1 IGRRRPSQK
10 SRARQQAS
18 ARRRREERQEYQRE
32 QVLALV
38 EDLENKHKEEI
49 EHFCA
54 YNAALGQEVN
64 RLQKVNEQ
72 NLRHIA
78 FLNERHTKA
87 QIRLNQNYNEVVK
100 RLGRVE
106 WELKDKKEKLEEK
119 DQVIRNL
126 RRSIVEGSGKI
137 ADLEGEIHRL
147 KRVFF

>member
-1 IGRRRPSQK
+1 MGRRRPSKK
-10 SRARQQAS
+10 SRARQQAFIKQ
-18 ARRRREERQEYQRE
+18 RREEKQEYQRE

-49 EHFCA
+49 ERFGA
-54 YNAALGQEVN
+54 YNAALGQEVD

-87 QIRLNQNYNEVVK
+87 QIRLNQNYNEVVE

-106 WELKDKKEKLEEK
+106 WELKDKKEKLEGK
-119 DQVIRNL
+119 DRVIRNL

-147 KRVFF
+147 KRGFY

>member
-1 IGRRRPSQK
+1 MGRRKPSKK
-10 SRARQQAS
+10 SCARQQAFIKK
-18 ARRRREERQEYQRE
+18 RREEKQEYQRE

-49 EHFCA
+49 ERFGA
-54 YNAALGQEVN
+54 YNAALGQEVD
-64 RLQKVNEQ
+64 RLSKVNEQ
-72 NLRHIA
+72 NLKHIN

-87 QIRLNQNYNEVVK
+87 QIRLNQNYNEVLE

-119 DQVIRNL
+119 DWTIRNL

-147 KRVFF
+147 RRGFY

>member
-1 IGRRRPSQK
+1 MGRRKPSRK
-10 SRARQQAS
+10 LRARQQAFIKQ
-18 ARRRREERQEYQRE
+18 RREEKQEYQRE

-38 EDLENKHKEEI
+38 KDLENRHKEEI
-49 EHFCA
+49 EHFGA
-54 YNAALGQEVN
+54 YNAALGQ

-87 QIRLNQNYNEVVK
+87 QIQLNQNYNEVVE

-119 DQVIRNL
+119 DRVIRNL

-137 ADLEGEIHRL
+137 VDLEGEIHRL
-147 KRVFF
+147 KRGFY

>member
-1 IGRRRPSQK
+1 MGRRKPSKK
-10 SRARQQAS
+10 SRARQQAFIKQ
-18 ARRRREERQEYQRE
+18 RREEKQEYQRE

-49 EHFCA
+49 ERFGA
-54 YNAALGQEVN
+54 YNAKLGQEVD
-64 RLQKVNEQ
+64 RLSKVNEQ
-72 NLRHIA
+72 NLKHID

-87 QIRLNQNYNEVVK
+87 QIRLNQNYNEVLE

-106 WELKDKKEKLEEK
+106 WELKDKKEKLEER
-119 DQVIRNL
+119 DRTIRNL

-147 KRVFF
+147 KRGFY